1 MFSKSNMS
9 RSYILL
15 CLIAW
20 MSAAMFDTV
29 RLFGVNNH
37 VSFFLPVIFKSVSIN
52 IFLIG
57 TMLFFKLEIG
67 SVQSLNF
74 REMLWKTFLTAAAS
88 ILVISIIKLFAGLM
102 KDTVM
107 EHNTLVTN
115 LFYNINAAF
124 ITIFL
129 ANSFYVF
136 KRLVLYQKT
145 KIIQQFWNIFE
156 ISIYTVTI
164 FNFFDEEQISQ
175 QYLILL
181 IPLAL
186 SALVLA
192 FNVRWVPYLNFN
204 HKWQCILLLIL
215 ILAISAIFVVF
226 YLDYHHA
233 YFSNVDISRNIFSVT
248 LFTFVI
254 LYCLISLLVLLFNL
268 PTSSVFEQKFEEV
281 LGFQKLSQTF
291 QIENDE
297 TKIYNVLFE
306 SCYNTVLADA
316 GWLEIFDEKGNVTT
330 IVLDHFTRDQ
340 VYKMKTL
347 LRKSGIRINEEPYLV
362 KDLKK
367 IHFKESIADI
377 PFSSLL
383 LLPLYSNGHRIGT
396 LGLLRKVKDGF
407 DKEIIEIVETY
418 ISQASI
424 SIQNARLINEAI
436 DNERYKAQLNIA
448 RKVQQSLLPS
458 NIDSDVMDMAVY
470 YESAEDVGG
479 DYYDI
484 FRKSD
489 KHFSVVIGDV
499 SGKST
504 SAAFNM
510 AQMKGVFHSLIHF
523 QLPPHE
529 FMAHANRA
537 LSNCFEKSSFI
548 TLSMFNIDLE
558 NQSIQMARA
567 GHCPTL
573 FYAAK
578 ENKTYFLNSE
588 GLGLGILR
596 NDSYAQYIETQ
607 TIAFDKDDILL
618 LYTDGITEAK
628 NADGEEFGYDIL
640 LAIVQQHAQLKAK
653 EITKIIM
660 DEVMKFTNG
669 SKPEDDYTLLAIKFI

>member
-9 RSYILL
+9 KSYILL

-20 MSAAMFDTV
+20 MSATMFDTV
-29 RLFGVNNH
+29 CLFGVDNH
-37 VSFFLPVIFKSVSIN
+37 IKFSIPVIFKSVSIN

-88 ILVISIIKLFAGLM
+88 ILVISLIKLIANFM
-102 KDTVM
+102 EDTVM
-107 EHNTLVTN
+107 EHNALITN
-115 LFYNINAAF
+115 LFYNLNGAF

-145 KIIQQFWNIFE
+145 KSIQQFWNVFE
-156 ISIYTVTI
+156 ISIYIVTV
-164 FNFFDEEQISQ
+164 FNFFDVEQISQ
-175 QYLILL
+175 KYIFLL
-181 IPLAL
+181 VPLAIA
-186 SALVLA
+186 ALILA

-215 ILAISAIFVVF
+215 ILAISAIFVDF

-233 YFSNVDISRNIFSVT
+233 YFSNVDILRNIFAFT
-248 LFTFVI
+248 LFIFVM

-281 LGFQKLSQTF
+281 QGFQKLSQTIH
-291 QIENDE
+291 IENDE
-297 TKIYNVLFE
+297 NVIYNVLFE
-306 SCYNTVLADA
+306 TCYNTVIADG
-316 GWLEIFDEKGNVTT
+316 GWLEILDERGNVTT
-330 IVLDHFTRDQ
+330 NELSNISRDQ
-340 VYKMKTL
+340 VFKLKSL
-347 LRKSGIRINEEPYLV
+347 LRKAGIKINADVFLS

-367 IHFKESIADI
+367 IQFKESIADI
-377 PFSSLL
+377 NFSSLL
-383 LLPLYSNGHRIGT
+383 IFPLYSNGQRIGT
-396 LGLLRKVKDGF
+396 LGLMRRVKDGF
-407 DKEIIEIVETY
+407 DKEIIQIVETY

-424 SIQNARLINEAI
+424 SIQNARLVNEAI
-436 DNERYKAQLNIA
+436 NNERYKAQLNVA

-458 NIDSDVMDMAVY
+458 NIDSEELDMAAY

-484 FRKSD
+484 FRKSASN
-489 KHFSVVIGDV
+489 FSVVIGDV

-510 AQMKGVFHSLIHF
+510 AQMKGVFHSLTYF
-523 QLPPHE
+523 ELLPHE
-529 FMAHANRA
+529 FMIHANRA
-537 LSNCFEKSSFI
+537 LISCLEKSSFV
-548 TLSMFNIDLE
+548 TLSMFNINLE
-558 NQSIQMARA
+558 TNSIQMARA
-567 GHCPTL
+567 GHCPAL
-573 FYAAK
+573 FYNSK
-578 ENKTYFLNSE
+578 NNTCEFLNSE

-596 NDSYAQYIETQ
+596 NESYANYIETKS
-607 TIAFDKDDILL
+607 IVFNKSDILL
-618 LYTDGITEAK
+618 LYTDGITEAS
-628 NADGEEFGYDIL
+628 NSDGEEFGYDIL
-640 LAIVQQHAQLKAK
+640 LKIVKENAHLSAK
-653 EITKIIM
+653 EITKI
-660 DEVMKFTNG
+660 VMEQVMLFTEG

>member
-1 MFSKSNMS
+1 
-9 RSYILL
+9 
-15 CLIAW
+15 

-29 RLFGVNNH
+29 CLFGVNNH
-37 VSFFLPVIFKSVSIN
+37 VNFSIPVIFKSVSIN

-67 SVQSLNF
+67 SVQNLNF

-102 KDTVM
+102 EDTVM
-107 EHNTLVTN
+107 EHNTLITN

-156 ISIYTVTI
+156 ISIYIVTV
-164 FNFFDEEQISQ
+164 FNFFDVEQISQ
-175 QYLILL
+175 KYIIMLV
-181 IPLAL
+181 PLSVA
-186 SALVLA
+186 ALVLS

-204 HKWQCILLLIL
+204 HKWQCILLLVL
-215 ILAISAIFVVF
+215 ILAISAIFVDF
-226 YLDYHHA
+226 YLDFNHA
-233 YFSNVDISRNIFSVT
+233 YFSDIDISRNIFSFT
-248 LFTFVI
+248 LFIFVI

-281 LGFQKLSQTF
+281 LGFQKLSQTVH
-291 QIENDE
+291 IENDE
-297 TKIYNVLFE
+297 HKIYNVLFE
-306 SCYNTVLADA
+306 SCYNTVLGDG
-316 GWLEIFDEKGNVTT
+316 GWLEIVDERGNVTT
-330 IVLDHFTRDQ
+330 MVLEQFTREQ

-347 LRKSGIRINEEPYLV
+347 LRKSGIKISSDAFLA

-377 PFSSLL
+377 NFSSMLI
-383 LLPLYSNGHRIGT
+383 LPLYSNGNRIGT
-396 LGLLRKVKDGF
+396 LGLMRKVKDGF
-407 DKEIIEIVETY
+407 DKEIIDIVKTY

-436 DNERYKAQLNIA
+436 DNERYKAQLNVA

-458 NIDSDVMDMAVY
+458 NIDSEVMDMAVY

-484 FRKSD
+484 FRVAE
-489 KHFSVVIGDV
+489 HNFSVVIGDV

-510 AQMKGVFHSLIHF
+510 AQMKGIFNSLIHF
-523 QLPPHE
+523 EMLPHE
-529 FMAHANRA
+529 FMIHANRA
-537 LSNCFEKSSFI
+537 LSTCLEKSSFV
-548 TLSMFNIDLE
+548 TLSMFNIDLQ
-558 NQSIQMARA
+558 NHTIDMARA

-573 FYAAK
+573 FYSAK
-578 ENKTYFLNSE
+578 NNQSEFLHSE

-596 NDSYAQYIETQ
+596 NNSYAQFIETKSI
-607 TIAFDKDDILL
+607 TFDKDDILL

-628 NADGEEFGYDIL
+628 NDQGDEFGYDAL
-640 LAIVQQHAQLKAK
+640 LSIVTQYSHLSSK
-653 EITKIIM
+653 ELTKMVM
-660 DEVMKFTNG
+660 DEVMSFTKG

>member
-9 RSYILL
+9 KSYILL
-15 CLIAW
+15 SLIAW

-29 RLFGVNNH
+29 YLFGVNNH
-37 VSFFLPVIFKSVSIN
+37 VNFLIPVIFKSVSIN

-67 SVQSLNF
+67 SVQNLNF

-88 ILVISIIKLFAGLM
+88 ILVISTIKLFAGLM

-107 EHNTLVTN
+107 ESNTLITN

-145 KIIQQFWNIFE
+145 KLIQQFWNIFE
-156 ISIYTVTI
+156 ITLYIVTG
-164 FNFFDEEQISQ
+164 FNFFDVEQISQ
-175 QYLILL
+175 QYLFLL
-181 IPLAL
+181 VPLAI
-186 SALVLA
+186 SAFVLA
-192 FNVRWVPYLNFN
+192 FNVRWIPYLNFN
-204 HKWQCILLLIL
+204 HKWQCILLLTL
-215 ILAISAIFVVF
+215 ILAISAIFVDF

-233 YFSNVDISRNIFSVT
+233 YFSNVDISRNIFSFT
-248 LFTFVI
+248 LFIFVI

-281 LGFQKLSQTF
+281 LGFQKLSQTSHV
-291 QIENDE
+291 ENDE
-297 TKIYNVLFE
+297 NKIYNVLFE

-316 GWLEIFDEKGNVTT
+316 GWLEILDDNGNVTT
-330 IVLDHFTRDQ
+330 VVLEHFTREQ
-340 VYKMKTL
+340 MYKMKTV
-347 LRKSGIRINEEPYLV
+347 LRKSGVKINIEPFLA

-377 PFSSLL
+377 NFSSMLI
-383 LLPLYSNGHRIGT
+383 LPLYSNGHRIGT

-407 DKEIIEIVETY
+407 DKEIIDIVETY

-436 DNERYKAQLNIA
+436 DNERYKAQLNVA

-458 NIDSDVMDMAVY
+458 KIDSEVMDMAAY

-484 FRKSD
+484 FNKSD
-489 KHFSVVIGDV
+489 SHYSVVIGDV

-510 AQMKGVFHSLIHF
+510 AQMKGIFHGLIHF
-523 QLPPHE
+523 QMPPHE
-529 FMAHANRA
+529 FMIHANRA
-537 LSNCFEKSSFI
+537 LSHCFEKSSFI
-548 TLSMFNIDLE
+548 TLTMLNIDLAKK
-558 NQSIQMARA
+558 QIDMARA

-573 FYAAK
+573 FFNAK
-578 ENKTYFLNSE
+578 TNKASFLASE
-588 GLGLGILR
+588 GLGLGIVR
-596 NDSYAQYIETQ
+596 NETYEQYIETKS
-607 TIAFDKDDILL
+607 IAFDKDDILL

-628 NADGEEFGYDIL
+628 NEEGEEFGYDL
-640 LAIVQQHAQLKAK
+640 LLDIVGQHAALNAK
-653 EITKIIM
+653 EIIKIVM
-660 DEVMKFTNG
+660 EEVMKFTNG